1 MKPSLNTLESLEDM
15 QRVETMGDVRRV
27 IGQSLLA
34 LARKEISATDLTA
47 MGKAADAIANTL
59 NVEVKMARTAHDLRK
74 AGSDIGKTVH
84 IGRTLIG

>member
-1 MKPSLNTLESLEDM
+1 
-15 QRVETMGDVRRV
+15 
-27 IGQSLLA
+27 
-34 LARKEISATDLTA
+34 

-59 NVEVKMARTAHDLRK
+59 NVEVKMARAAHDLRK

>member
-15 QRVETMGDVRRV
+15 QKVETMGDVRRV

-74 AGSDIGKTVH
+74 AGADIGQIVQIGKT
-84 IGRTLIG
+84 LIG

>member
-15 QRVETMGDVRRV
+15 QKVETMGDVRRV

-47 MGKAADAIANTL
+47 MGKAADAMANTL
-59 NVEVKMARTAHDLRK
+59 NVEVKMVRTAHELRK
-74 AGSDIGKTVH
+74 AGVEIGQIVHIGKT
-84 IGRTLIG
+84 LIG